1 LLHTVERIG
10 SFAGLASFLG
20 LGIFALLLFAH
31 GRDIRRL
38 RDWAGSAPERE
49 AERMEQTQNIAA
61 QRAEELRELEE
72 ARTAEHEAVE
82 DREVRRQRR
91 EEGLPEQTRGER
103 FRERFSGFGE
113 SLSRPALL
121 VMLFVVLVLIGGGVA
136 YAVLNTGGGSND
148 NGKSQA
154 KNGKGGGK
162 GGKEGKS
169 QNAAAKGNVKP
180 EEIEVAVLNGTE
192 APGLAASWGDKAE
205 AKGFEV
211 GAITNTTSTFENS
224 VVMFKEGAAPEAK
237 EVAKGLQI
245 HKVQLMTAE
254 VSGVSNGAKVSVVV
268 GEDNVPAE
276 G

>member
-72 ARTAEHEAVE
+72 SRTAEHDAVE
-82 DREVRRQRR
+82 QREVRRQRR
-91 EEGLPEQTRGER
+91 EEGLPELTRGER
-103 FRERFSGFGE
+103 VRERFSGFGE
-113 SLSRPALL
+113 TLSRPALL
-121 VMLFVVLVLIGGGVA
+121 IMLFVVLVLIGGGVA
-136 YAVLNTGGGSND
+136 YAVLNTGND
-148 NGKSQA
+148 SSGDKSA
-154 KNGKGGGK
+154 KSGGGNN
-162 GGKEGKS
+162 GGKEK
-169 QNAAAKGNVKP
+169 QAAAGKTVKP
-180 EEIEVAVLNGTE
+180 DEIEVAVLNGTE
-192 APGLAASWGDKAE
+192 ATGLAATWGDKAE

-224 VVMFKEGAAPEAK
+224 VVMFESGAATEAK
-237 EVAKGLQI
+237 TVAKQLQI
-245 HKVQLMTAE
+245 HKVQPMTAE

-268 GEDNVPAE
+268 GEDNAPAE

>member
-1 LLHTVERIG
+1 MLHTIERIG

-49 AERMEQTQNIAA
+49 AERMEQTQTIAA

-82 DREVRRQRR
+82 QRELRRQRR

-103 FRERFSGFGE
+103 LRERFSGFGE
-113 SLSRPALL
+113 TLSRPALL
-121 VMLFVVLVLIGGGVA
+121 VTLFLVLVLIGGGVA
-136 YAVLNTGGGSND
+136 YAVLNSGGGSD
-148 NGKSQA
+148 EAQ
-154 KNGKGGGK
+154 GGGHHK
-162 GGKEGKS
+162 SGKK
-169 QNAAAKGNVKP
+169 ATAAKKLKP
-180 EEIEVAVLNGTE
+180 GEIEVAVLNGTE
-192 APGLAASWGDKAE
+192 ATGLAATWGDKAE
-205 AKGFEV
+205 TKGFEV

-224 VVMFKEGAAPEAK
+224 VVMFESGAAPEAK
-237 EVAKGLQI
+237 QVAKQLKI
-245 HKVQLMTAE
+245 HKVQPMTAE

>member
-20 LGIFALLLFAH
+20 LGVFALLLFAH

-49 AERMEQTQNIAA
+49 AERTEQTQNIAA

-72 ARTAEHEAVE
+72 SRTSEHDAIQQ
-82 DREVRRQRR
+82 RETRRQRR
-91 EEGLPEQTRGER
+91 EEGLPELTRGER

-121 VMLFVVLVLIGGGVA
+121 IVLFVVFVLVVGGVA
-136 YAVLNTGGGSND
+136 YAVLNNGSSSGND
-148 NGKSQA
+148 QA
-154 KNGKGGGK
+154 KGAGHAGKGK
-162 GGKEGKS
+162 KA
-169 QNAAAKGNVKP
+169 AAAKKLKP
-180 EEIEVAVLNGTE
+180 DEIEVAVLNGTE
-192 APGLAASWGDKAE
+192 ATGLAATWGDKAE

-224 VVMFKEGAAPEAK
+224 VVMFQTGAAPEAK
-237 EVAKGLQI
+237 QVAKQLQI
-245 HKVQLMTAE
+245 HKVQPMTAE

-268 GEDNVPAE
+268 GEDNAPPE

>member
-1 LLHTVERIG
+1 MLHTIERIG

-72 ARTAEHEAVE
+72 SRTAEHAAVE
-82 DREVRRQRR
+82 QREVRRQRR
-91 EEGLPEQTRGER
+91 EEGLPELTRGER
-103 FRERFSGFGE
+103 IRERFSGFGE
-113 SLSRPALL
+113 TLSRPALL
-121 VMLFVVLVLIGGGVA
+121 IMLFVVLVLIGGGVA
-136 YAVLNTGGGSND
+136 YAVLNTGGGGD
-148 NGKSQA
+148 NTAA
-154 KNGKGGGK
+154 KDGGGK
-162 GGKEGKS
+162 SGGNEK
-169 QNAAAKGNVKP
+169 QAAATKNVKP
-180 EEIEVAVLNGTE
+180 DEIEVAVLNGTE
-192 APGLAASWGDKAE
+192 ATGLAATWGDKAE

-224 VVMFKEGAAPEAK
+224 VVMFKEGAKPEAK
-237 EVAKGLQI
+237 TVAKQLQI
-245 HKVQLMTAE
+245 HKVQPMTAE